1 MATGEPV
8 KKQKIKLLDVKQA
21 LLDDRFRAALPEEL
35 NPEIAKFLQ
44 NPGCA
49 CNHPIY
55 RKVMKLAGKQLADY
69 YPTKEPTDPDEI
81 VEKLSQNEWT
91 VINCSIHELASKLR
105 NLGPGRKQVDVARWE
120 DQVTVVINELDIMI

>member
-1 MATGEPV
+1 M

-21 LLDDRFRAALPEEL
+21 LLDDRFRATLPEEL
-35 NPEIAKFLQ
+35 DDDVQKFLQ

-55 RKVMKLAGKQLADY
+55 RKVMKFAGKQLTDY
-69 YPTKEPTDPDEI
+69 FPTKEATNPDEMQ
-81 VEKLSQNEWT
+81 EKLSQNEWS

-105 NLGPGRKQVDVARWE
+105 KLGPGRKQLDVARYE
-120 DQVTVVINELDIMI
+120 DQVTVVINELDVAY